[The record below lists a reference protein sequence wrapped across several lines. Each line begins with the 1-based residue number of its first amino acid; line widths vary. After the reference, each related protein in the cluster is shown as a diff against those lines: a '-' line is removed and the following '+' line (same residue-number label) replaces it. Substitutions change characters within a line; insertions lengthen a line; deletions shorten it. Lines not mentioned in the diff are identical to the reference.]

1 VAKRLPDRMPQ
12 RFYVER
18 LLQGRPSGIGV
29 RDPAAAIS
37 GCEDEWDTPLREH
50 VSRRIGQDT
59 AQVEVQNCEVD
70 SLTRGCGES
79 LLKA

>member
-1 VAKRLPDRMPQ
+1 MECLVDRIAERLHL
-12 RFYVER
+12 EG
-18 LLQGRPSGIGV
+18 LLQGRMDGIGIL
-29 RDPAAAIS
+29 DPAAPIAC
-37 GCEDEWDTPLREH
+37 CEDERDAPLREH